1 MKVLTAAALLVALGL
16 EVADAERTYK
26 DDLGVTHTTTIEK
39 PTIVTFAH
47 TAVSLFD
54 YGM

>member
-1 MKVLTAAALLVALGL
+1 MKLLLPAAALVALGL
-16 EVADAERTYK
+16 AVADAERSYT
-26 DDLGVTHTTTIEK
+26 DDYGITHTTSIEK

-54 YGM
+54 YGA